1 MAKCDFTVNIREQVD
16 EAKKLIKNE
25 IMDRGGNISFNS
37 DGDSEGKFIIV
48 VAGVGKISG
57 NLIIRDEEIYI
68 EITNKPFLL
77 PCGTIKSVVKSYM

>member
-1 MAKCDFTVNIREQVD
+1 MPKCDFTINIGNKINEPR
-16 EAKKLIKNE
+16 KLLKNE
-25 IMDRGGNISFNS
+25 LAERGGHISFNS
-37 DGDSEGKFIIV
+37 DGDSEGKFNIV